1 MKANETLPQRRD
13 RRRSRLLL
21 LVVGAVLT
29 FAVDVSTS
37 GFNLNTVGIILM
49 AAGALAP
56 FLGRSVG
63 GVGSILRGTA
73 IARNRL
79 AFEAV
84 ASG

>member
-1 MKANETLPQRRD
+1 
-13 RRRSRLLL
+13 
-21 LVVGAVLT
+21 
-29 FAVDVSTS
+29 
-37 GFNLNTVGIILM
+37 M

-63 GVGSILRGTA
+63 GVGPILRGTA
-73 IARNRL
+73 IARDRL